1 MLPCGS
7 LPARNPLREPAAKE
21 DRGSCQPESD
31 QNREQRAG
39 ARARQVRV
47 ADRRRRGE
55 ARVVLHLRPTVSWP
69 AELDL
74 LAHVE
79 VAQRSD
85 ARTGPV
91 DFLEALDPLEVERAA
106 LARTDLENVP
116 GGATAAVL
124 RQLAEWAH
132 GA

>member
-1 MLPCGS
+1 MLTPNRFQMRFDGRTYAVLIDERDMTEYVTAVDVRAVTGD
-7 LPARNPLREPAAKE
+7 LP
-21 DRGSCQPESD
+21 
-31 QNREQRAG
+31 
-39 ARARQVRV
+39 
-47 ADRRRRGE
+47 
-55 ARVVLHLRPTVSWP
+55 RVVLHLRPTVSWP